1 MNNQINVNVVSA
13 QENKEE
19 MNMETINIVEQKEQ
33 VNIGDPM
40 PSKKEESAWRIWI
53 QRYLKSQVELLK
65 QLNNCKT
72 QEEFNAI
79 LHKKAGSIIN
89 GTMKKVDAIKDDPTF
104 AEDAEQLQQ
113 DSNILH
119 GTIENAAKKGTSV
132 LKAILDWL
140 VDLILQILMLVF
152 KVACRIIACILRGV
166 IKTGGF
172 IVEEFLEVKE
182 RYEEA
187 TAEVADNATSV

>member
-19 MNMETINIVEQKEQ
+19 MNMETINIVEQKE
-33 VNIGDPM
+33 
-40 PSKKEESAWRIWI
+40 ESTWRIWL
-53 QRYLKSQVELLK
+53 QRYLKSQTELLK

-89 GTMKKVDAIKDDPTF
+89 GTMKKVDTIKNDPTF